1 MMTDGGKTRSSSY
14 NIFIGVMRTNRKSN
28 IIIIGEYHR
37 NVPSRD
43 DLFQH
48 IEVFDS
54 ERIDLEHE
62 SDPLDILSIQYS
74 THAILLKTGVIII
87 GVTPRFEI
95 YVKRFD
101 FVRDITNSPFDT
113 PIIYCNWS
121 IHRQMTSNVEK
132 CDDNNS
138 IIHLNFRCVC
148 SCSDSDCLTKMHW
161 NTENCIRIYISNKE
175 IKIDDRRYITTNDIY
190 IVDGWHNDRPQIKND
205 EENDSCYH
213 EITHKL
219 PFPED
224 KEEDLEEEEEEDLEE
239 EEEEDNSNK
248 CNFTWKQFIEERL
261 KRITSEEPNQV
272 LGTEV

>member
-1 MMTDGGKTRSSSY
+1 MPFLAYDDTKGYPLPDSILHLFGLSPNSVHCGTTLSQVKIIDMMIDGGETRSPSY

-28 IIIIGEYHR
+28 IIIIGEYYR
-37 NVPSRD
+37 NVPSSD

-62 SDPLDILSIQYS
+62 SDPLDILNIQYS

-101 FVRDITNSPFDT
+101 FVRDITNSPFNT
-113 PIIYCNWS
+113 PIIYCRSS
-121 IHRQMTSNVEK
+121 IHKQMTSSVEK

-148 SCSDSDCLTKMHW
+148 SCSNSDCLTKTHW
-161 NTENCIRIYISNKE
+161 STENCIRIYISNKE
-175 IKIDDRRYITTNDIY
+175 IKIDDSRYITTNERCV
-190 IVDGWHNDRPQIKND
+190 VDGEYNDFPTIRD
-205 EENDSCYH
+205 FEENDSRYH
-213 EITHKL
+213 EITYEL
-219 PFPED
+219 SFPED
-224 KEEDLEEEEEEDLEE
+224 ESEEEED
-239 EEEEDNSNK
+239 
-248 CNFTWKQFIEERL
+248 
-261 KRITSEEPNQV
+261 
-272 LGTEV
+272 

>member
-1 MMTDGGKTRSSSY
+1 MPFLAYDDTKGYPLPDSVLPLFGLSPNSVHWGTTLSQVKITDMMIDGEEIPSSSY
-14 NIFIGVMRTNRKSN
+14 NIFIGIMPTTRKSN
-28 IIIIGEYHR
+28 IIIIGEYYR
-37 NVPSRD
+37 NVPSSD

-87 GVTPRFEI
+87 GVTPSFKI

-113 PIIYCNWS
+113 PIIYCNWR
-121 IHRQMTSNVEK
+121 IHRQMTSSVEK

-148 SCSDSDCLTKMHW
+148 SCSNPNCLTKTHW
-161 NTENCIRIYISNKE
+161 NTKNCIRIYISNKE
-175 IKIDDRRYITTNDIY
+175 IKIDDRRYVTINDIR
-190 IVDGWHNDRPQIKND
+190 IVDGWYNDRPKIKNE
-205 EENDSCYH
+205 EENDSRYH
-213 EITHKL
+213 EITYEL
-219 PFPED
+219 IFSED
-224 KEEDLEEEEEEDLEE
+224 ESEEED
-239 EEEEDNSNK
+239 
-248 CNFTWKQFIEERL
+248 
-261 KRITSEEPNQV
+261 
-272 LGTEV
+272 

>member
-1 MMTDGGKTRSSSY
+1 MDFLAYDRERGYPLPYSVLPLFGLSPDSVHWGTTLSQVKIIDMMTDGGETRSSSY

-28 IIIIGEYHR
+28 IIIIGEYYR
-37 NVPSRD
+37 NEPSSD

-101 FVRDITNSPFDT
+101 FVSDITNSPFDT

-121 IHRQMTSNVEK
+121 IHRQMTSSVEK

-148 SCSDSDCLTKMHW
+148 SCSDSDCLTKTHW

-175 IKIDDRRYITTNDIY
+175 IKIDDRRYGTTNDIS
-190 IVDGWHNDRPQIKND
+190 IVDGWHNDFPRKKND
-205 EENDSCYH
+205 EKNYRKCH
-213 EITHKL
+213 EITYER
-219 PFPED
+219 FPE
-224 KEEDLEEEEEEDLEE
+224 ENSEEEED
-239 EEEEDNSNK
+239 
-248 CNFTWKQFIEERL
+248 
-261 KRITSEEPNQV
+261 
-272 LGTEV
+272 